1 MQIGGLLEGM
11 VSTTMFYLC
20 GTNGER
26 EKVCFALILGEMDV
40 MHCLLETLLA
50 L

>member
-1 MQIGGLLEGM
+1 MQIGGLLEGI

-20 GTNGER
+20 GTNDER

-40 MHCLLETLLA
+40 MRCLLETLLA

>member
-1 MQIGGLLEGM
+1 VEIDILLEGM

-40 MHCLLETLLA
+40 MRCLLEILLA
-50 L
+50 F